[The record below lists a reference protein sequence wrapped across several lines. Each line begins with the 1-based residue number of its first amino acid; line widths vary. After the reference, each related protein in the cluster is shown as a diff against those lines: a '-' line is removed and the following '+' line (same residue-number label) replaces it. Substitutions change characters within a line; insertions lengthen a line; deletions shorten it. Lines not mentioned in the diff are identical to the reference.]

1 MKTFLTTMKGKIIA
15 GIATVAVIGAVVAVV
30 VVMNSGYRTIA
41 VEELNGITRILN
53 QGGTSDAYVGL
64 HLKSGDDVTVTSDS
78 DLTLAMDTDK
88 YMFAKENT
96 HFWVE
101 AKGKTSETR
110 TKVHLDE
117 GSTLCRIDNKLTSK
131 ESFDV
136 ETPNATMSVRGTVLR
151 VSCYKD
157 ANGDTYTVID
167 VLEGEVFVQVKMENG
182 ESTEESRM
190 LPAGKRAI
198 IRSNSTFSEFVK
210 VKDYEKIEESE
221 NPKRPTGKNP
231 GKDTTSVE
239 NSVEPEENT
248 ENVESGNSS
257 GSGEDA
263 EIIDEYVGDINY
275 STFEQNEALFLGK
288 AMDEGRELSISKE
301 LLYDIVE
308 LIEHDFSGKSEE
320 VAATCEEDGYYYDI
334 CTICGL
340 RGDKHISTEKLGH
353 DYVAKGGNDTVEIC
367 KNCGKEIH
375 KETLLEIEQEQETV
389 VEPVPP
395 VVIEVP
401 VDAPEAGDGTTAPV
415 VEEPV
420 VEEKKSSSSSSS
432 SSSGGSS
439 SSGSGSSCAHSVLK
453 EVTTEATC
461 KAGKI
466 EQICSSCGAIIKTIE
481 IEPVAEHTYGND
493 LTYDVDGHTMT
504 CSVCGEKETVC
515 HDHYI
520 SNITVGDNIIGS
532 TWPILRCDCGEN
544 YESGHTV
551 TGISNTDTTHT
562 LTCSCGATAEDSH
575 SYLSATH
582 TYDSDKKEWT
592 VQCSICGLSVTH
604 EVSGKAGQTGATW
617 TCVECGDVVTVSNP
631 PEL

>member
-15 GIATVAVIGAVVAVV
+15 GIATVGVVGAVAVAVA
-30 VVMNSGYRTIA
+30 VMNSGYRTIA
-41 VEELNGITRILN
+41 VEELNGITQILN
-53 QGGTSDAYVGL
+53 QGGTSDAYVGQ

-78 DLTLAMDTDK
+78 DLTLAIDTDK

-101 AKGKTSETR
+101 AKGKKSETR
-110 TKVHLDE
+110 TKVHLDK
-117 GSTLCRIDNKLTSK
+117 GSTLCRIDNKLAST

-136 ETPNATMSVRGTVLR
+136 ETPNATMSVRGTVYR
-151 VSCYKD
+151 ASCYKGASGD
-157 ANGDTYTVID
+157 AYTVVD
-167 VLEGEVFVQVKMENG
+167 VLEGEVYVEAHMENG
-182 ESTEESRM
+182 ESTEESRL

-198 IRSNSTFSEFVK
+198 IRSNPTVSEFVK
-210 VKDYEKIEESE
+210 VVDYGKLEEIKELGIPSV
-221 NPKRPTGKNP
+221 NKP
-231 GKDTTSVE
+231 GKGAVG
-239 NSVEPEENT
+239 EENVDGPKET
-248 ENVESGNSS
+248 IENENDE
-257 GSGEDA
+257 GSGEGEA
-263 EIIDEYVGDINY
+263 DEYVGDIDY

-288 AMDEGRELSISKE
+288 AIDEGRELSIGKE

-308 LIEHDFSGKSEE
+308 LIKHDFSGKSEE

-340 RGDKHISTEKLGH
+340 QGDKHISTEKLGH
-353 DYVAKGGNDTVEIC
+353 DYVAKAGDNTVEIC